1 MLIKKIL
8 VIHVEQLAKQGP
20 VVFDYLKSMKKQKY
34 GYQKRSR
41 KIYKNSNNGVVVQQL
56 KNKFP
61 VQHLALH
68 LLHYR

>member
-8 VIHVEQLAKQGP
+8 VIRVEQLAKQGP
-20 VVFDYLKSMKKQKY
+20 VVFDYHKSMKKQKY
-34 GYQKRSR
+34 GYQKRFR

-61 VQHLALH
+61 VQHLVLH
-68 LLHYR
+68 LLHCR